1 MNLVVQQFM
10 GFVSIVFVAY
20 MFLYTTYLFFT
31 VLVGAIRLYERD
43 RMNLL
48 KNEIKHDYYMPIS
61 IIVPAFNEKVI
72 IVDCIKSLLH
82 QDYKLYE
89 IIIIDDGSTDGTI
102 EQLLNTFSFH
112 QTDRP
117 IHRKL
122 TCKKEEAIFE
132 ATVNRTKIT
141 LIRKENGGKAD
152 ALNMGINV
160 SRYPYFVTI
169 DADSFLQSNSL
180 EKIIQ
185 PILEDEEVIAVGGM
199 VRVAQSVEMIK
210 GKVSDYRLPWHPIV
224 GMQVIEYD
232 RSFLASRILLD
243 QFNGNLI
250 ISGAFGLYKKDIVIA
265 VGGYKLDTIGEDM
278 ELVMRLHAFM
288 LNNRHSYKIRYQSE
302 AICWSQSPES
312 IRDIITQR
320 RRWHIGLFQSLMS
333 YREMP
338 IRYRYKPVGL
348 VSYGT
353 FFLFDLLG
361 PFIEIFG
368 IATILLA
375 AYFDVLNVPF
385 MINLFLIYTGYGI
398 LLSLT
403 AFFQRVYTQGL
414 KLHPLD
420 VVRAVCMVIIENAVY
435 RYLISFI
442 RVTSVVGYNKKR
454 NTWGTIKRKKHR
466 SSTYV

>member
-1 MNLVVQQFM
+1 MNLVVQNFM
-10 GFVSIVFVAY
+10 SLVAILFVSY
-20 MFLYTTYLFFT
+20 MFLYTTYLFCA

-43 RMNLL
+43 RMNAL

-61 IIVPAFNEKVI
+61 ILVPAFNEKVI
-72 IVDCIKSLLH
+72 IVDCIKNLLS

-89 IIIIDDGSTDGTI
+89 IIIIDDGSTDGTTD
-102 EQLLNTFSFH
+102 QLLNAFPFQ

-122 TCKKEEAIFE
+122 PCKKEGAIYEALINQT
-132 ATVNRTKIT
+132 TVT
-141 LIRKENGGKAD
+141 LIRKENGGKSD

-160 SRYPYFVTI
+160 SKFPYFVTL
-169 DADSFLQSNSL
+169 DADSLLQSNSL

-199 VRVAQSVEMIK
+199 VRIAQSVEMTN
-210 GKVSDYRLPWHPIV
+210 GKVSEHHLPWHPIL

-278 ELVMRLHAFM
+278 ELVLRLHTFM
-288 LNNRHSYKIRYQSE
+288 LNNRRSYKIRYQSE

-312 IRDIITQR
+312 IRDIVSQR
-320 RRWHIGLFQSLMS
+320 RRWHIGLFQSLIS
-333 YREMP
+333 YPEMLF
-338 IRYRYKPVGL
+338 RFRYKPVGFISY
-348 VSYGT
+348 VS
-353 FFLFDLLG
+353 FFIFELLG
-361 PFIEIFG
+361 PFIEVFG
-368 IATILLA
+368 IITILLA
-375 AYFDVLNVPF
+375 AYFDILNVPF
-385 MINLFLIYTGYGI
+385 MINLYLIYTSYGI

-414 KLHPLD
+414 KLHFFD
-420 VVRAVCMVIIENAVY
+420 IVRAICMVIIENAIY

-442 RVTSVVGYNKKR
+442 RVTSLIAYKRNR
-454 NTWGTIKRKKHR
+454 NTWGAIKRKQHK
-466 SSTYV
+466 SGTNV